1 MATTWE
7 LLVEGDAL
15 VEASKARKKAGT
27 TERIKKDLVDT
38 LDPKVYEKLKPY
50 KNGDWQVL
58 KKKPFSD
65 TFEDEVWM
73 LFYNI
78 GFKVMNATR
87 DFKMSYSKDMPELTQ
102 QVDVIAIDDDVCL
115 FIECKATETLNNT
128 TTWKETLEAWAGKY
142 SGLVQ
147 EIKTKYPNRKCK
159 FIFATKNYILGPQDQ
174 NRIHDFKFLNY
185 SNENIKYLKSLSD
198 HLGTSARY
206 QLLGSIFAGEKV
218 ANINS
223 QVPAIEGKMGGL
235 TYYTFVIEPE
245 RLLKLSFILHRNS
258 ANHDEMPTYQRLIQ
272 KSRLQKIREFV
283 EADSG
288 HNFFPNSLIV
298 SIDSGRAG
306 LRFDQAEKKIQVEGS
321 SSKIG
326 KLTLPQCYHSIYV
339 IDGQHRLYGYSGTK
353 YAHKNTIPVVA
364 FVDLDKDTQVKMF
377 MDINENQK
385 KVSKSL
391 RNILTVDLFFDSKIA
406 EQRQR
411 ALMLYFGQKLGEDKA
426 SPLYNRVVMGENEA
440 DSMMCITIEYIKEAI
455 SDSALFNKYKKDTS
469 NLTKKGIL
477 DKETTEQTA
486 EFFLHFLYKCLKV
499 IKDYCVTEWNRGDAG
514 YLTINNMMYAIIRVI
529 GNIVYIVDGQEDGG
543 ISTVSSDSL
552 FKKCEVWIQK
562 LADTLESLSPEV
574 AAAIKGYRG
583 GTAKSRAKTDL
594 QLAFH
599 SKYPEFTND
608 EIENYIKE
616 NDPINT
622 ENARRELRLILQYL
636 IGQIKEYRGK
646 DQGWLYKYAP
656 EKTIIN
662 IKSRATAEE
671 TKRMMNGDSTP
682 VDFWS
687 FISFAE
693 ISQIASYG
701 SNWSDWMQNILTAN
715 GAVKK
720 SKQSTLIWLKSFIT
734 YEDKIKDSKA
744 ILGTQYEEIHE
755 VFTAFGLE

>member
-1 MATTWE
+1 MATTWD

-15 VEASKARKKAGT
+15 IEASKSRKKNGIL
-27 TERIKKDLVDT
+27 ERVKKELIDT
-38 LDPKVYEKLKPY
+38 LDTRTYDKIKQY

-58 KKKPFSD
+58 KKKPLGD
-65 TFEDEVWM
+65 AFEDEVWM
-73 LFYNI
+73 LFYNM
-78 GFKVMNATR
+78 GFKVMNSTH
-87 DFKMSYSKDMPELTQ
+87 DFRMSYSKDVPELTQ
-102 QVDVIAIDDDVCL
+102 QVDIIAIDDDVCL

-128 TTWKETLEAWAGKY
+128 KDWKETLEAWIGKY
-142 SGLVQ
+142 PGLVQ
-147 EIKTKYPNRKCK
+147 EIKKNYPNRKCK

-174 NRIHDFKFLNY
+174 KRIHDFKFLNY
-185 SNENIKYLKSLSD
+185 SNENLKYLKSLSE

-272 KSRLQKIREFV
+272 KNRLQKIREFV
-283 EADSG
+283 EADNG

-298 SIDSGRAG
+298 SIDSGRTG
-306 LRFDQAEKKIQVEGS
+306 LKFDLAEKNIQVEGS

-326 KLTLPQCYHSIYV
+326 RLTLPQCYHSIYV

-353 YAHKNTIPVVA
+353 YAQKNTIPVVA
-364 FVDLDKDTQVKMF
+364 FVDLDKDKQVKMF

-411 ALMLYFGQKLGEDKA
+411 ALMLYFGQKLGEDKS
-426 SPLYNRVVMGENEA
+426 SPLYSRIVMGENEA

-455 SDSALFNKYKKDTS
+455 NDSGLFNKYKKDTS
-469 NLTKKGIL
+469 NLLKKGLL
-477 DKETTEQTA
+477 DKESTSITA
-486 EFFLHFLYKCLKV
+486 EFFLHFIYKCLKV
-499 IKDYCVTEWNRGDAG
+499 IKDYCVVEWNRGDSG
-514 YLTINNMMYAIIRVI
+514 YLTINNMMYAIIRII
-529 GNIVYIVDGQEDGG
+529 GNIVFIVNEAENGG
-543 ISTVSSDSL
+543 VGVMTADTL
-552 FKKCEVWIQK
+552 FKKCEAWIQK
-562 LADTLESLSPEV
+562 LADTLESLPAET

-583 GTAKSRAKTDL
+583 GTAKSKAKTDL

-599 SKYPEFTND
+599 RKYPEFTND

-622 ENARRELRLILQYL
+622 ENATRELKLITQYL
-636 IGQIKEYRGK
+636 IRQIKECKGC
-646 DQGWLYKYAP
+646 DEGWLYKFAP
-656 EKTIIN
+656 EKTIIS
-662 IKSRATAEE
+662 IKSRVTAEE
-671 TKRMMNGDSTP
+671 TKRKMNEDATP

-687 FISFAE
+687 FISYAE
-693 ISQIASYG
+693 IAQIVSYG
-701 SNWSDWMQNILTAN
+701 SNWSDWMQNILTLD
-715 GAVKK
+715 GQIKK
-720 SKQSTLIWLKSFIT
+720 SKQLTLGWLKSFIS
-734 YEDKIKDSKA
+734 YEERIKDSKSV
-744 ILGTQYEEIHE
+744 LGTQYEEIHE
-755 VFTAFGLE
+755 IFVAFGLE